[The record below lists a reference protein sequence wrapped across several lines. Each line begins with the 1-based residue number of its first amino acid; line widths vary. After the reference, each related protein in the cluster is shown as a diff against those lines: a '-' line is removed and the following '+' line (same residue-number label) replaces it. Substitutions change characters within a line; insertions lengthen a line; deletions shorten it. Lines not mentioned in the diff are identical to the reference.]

1 MDKYEYRIKAEQIVK
16 LVGKRDYTKAVEI
29 ADEIDWNRVKN
40 VQMLCTVSD
49 VYEKNEKYEEAREIL
64 FLAYDRSPAD
74 RMIVYKIVELS
85 LAVGDL
91 KEAVNYFRE
100 YTQLA
105 PNDTNIYILKYKLY
119 VANNA
124 NIETLISV
132 LEEFKE
138 QDFHEEWGLELAKL
152 YAQGG
157 YIEQCVELCD
167 EIDLWFNEGPYV
179 MQALELK
186 QQFEVLTQAQ
196 QEKLDQGYAMM
207 HEAENLK
214 KMVEQNPQEEQI
226 NSTDDEDI
234 FFAGN
239 KDAAFQKENS
249 ENDESEILADED
261 EETYELKDASQLE
274 DDLAEMEYYPDDMSD
289 EDEDNIEEESKEKS
303 HSGSVFARLGKLG
316 KFLVEPVS
324 DFDME
329 DENYDEPDEQE
340 NYEDVQNAQADEE
353 PVDGT
358 EQIIHDE
365 SEDETE
371 PIDDKSDEEPESEN
385 DYKETEKSKDGF
397 DLSRLAAV
405 QEAYEENYEKEDPD
419 IIEEPED
426 KEEPEQEIS
435 NQNISEESVAEQ
447 QNEEPLL
454 SKHDTKP
461 FDRRVIKKKIDKAQY
476 EKNIEGALRKLDKV
490 VNGKMDEDEFR
501 EEIQSTN
508 LDEENEEAESTL
520 LDKQKIE
527 NQMSDDL
534 NRTQDEA
541 VSVWNGVSRYDTMN
555 LQKELAKSIQKLLDA
570 TEMDDV
576 DSTLED
582 VKKLVEDSNIPELT
596 ETMRFRTIKA
606 GMLNDWAKNQA
617 ERLNKE
623 PDIEISIEHK
633 RNNIKHDKPVE
644 HKRKFPYR
652 KTEVE
657 VIPSIKLKPTKEDRK
672 RKLEQILVQEDDG
685 QIGLIMPQEEMVE
698 KQITGQ
704 LNIEDILKEWD
715 RQKNDEEN
723 QREKKK
729 LEEARKK
736 ALTETR
742 EFMSQV
748 MDLLAQCLPK
758 CAESDSPSLALS
770 IQLNKVRQALNST
783 QDLSEISK
791 LNAELAD
798 ILDKICPLP
807 QIKEVTETGA
817 MEESAEESDS
827 QEEIQEQPEETASE
841 EIEEA
846 EESVPEIIEE
856 PVEESVPEEIEKPAV
871 DDVFEAEA
879 EKEPE
884 EKNSQEQIESI
895 LEEEIEEVTQESAP
909 EEEIEEVTWESA
921 PKEEIEEATQE
932 SAPEEETEEVIQE
945 SAPEIEPEDEE
956 EPDSEEDINKMME
969 EALARIAFDIQETA
983 QEDYDMSEED
993 EADAMTAAGVMPEDD
1008 DAADDIEDNIE
1019 DNLPESAEALSD
1031 SEEQVDLFE
1040 TDENTFIEGDVED
1053 NEDEGSVLP
1062 KGSVS
1067 SLLSSDYNGESG
1079 LTEKQK
1085 EAFSYFASIEE
1096 VATQLNQILNVEKK
1110 GNQNM
1115 IITGGDGA
1123 GKTSLAIRIAK
1134 AEELE
1139 GNSSAKKVAK
1149 IKAATLNSY
1158 DMEEVYTTVGDGVL
1172 VIEKAV
1178 ALADSTMAKL
1188 NDKLNKGAKF
1198 QIILTT
1204 KSKSVER
1211 LRSRNPEFMSR
1222 FNVLID
1228 MPTYSNNELVE
1239 YGKVYARANGYE
1251 IEDMAVLALFSRLGT
1266 LQGSRGG
1273 ISFGDVKEVI
1283 DEAIAK
1289 SRKRKKR
1296 FFKKLLGKKNDNGIY
1311 LQEEDFE

>member
-214 KMVEQNPQEEQI
+214 KMVEQNPREEQM
-226 NSTDDEDI
+226 NSTDNEDI

-329 DENYDEPDEQE
+329 DENYDEPDEQG

-856 PVEESVPEEIEKPAV
+856 PVEESVPEEIE
-871 DDVFEAEA
+871 EA
-879 EKEPE
+879 
-884 EKNSQEQIESI
+884 
-895 LEEEIEEVTQESAP
+895 TRESAP
-909 EEEIEEVTWESA
+909 EEEIEETRESA
-921 PKEEIEEATQE
+921 PEEEIEEATRE
-932 SAPEEETEEVIQE
+932 SAPEEEIEEATRE

-1062 KGSVS
+1062 RGSVS

-1239 YGKVYARANGYE
+1239 YGKVYARAQR
-1251 IEDMAVLALFSRLGT
+1251 I
-1266 LQGSRGG
+1266 
-1273 ISFGDVKEVI
+1273 
-1283 DEAIAK
+1283 
-1289 SRKRKKR
+1289 
-1296 FFKKLLGKKNDNGIY
+1296 
-1311 LQEEDFE
+1311 

>member
-214 KMVEQNPQEEQI
+214 KMVEQNPQEEQM

-249 ENDESEILADED
+249 ENDESEISADED

-329 DENYDEPDEQE
+329 DENYDEPDEQG

-385 DYKETEKSKDGF
+385 DYKEIEKSKDGF

-405 QEAYEENYEKEDPD
+405 QEAYEENYEKEAPD
-419 IIEEPED
+419 IIEEPEE

-435 NQNISEESVAEQ
+435 NQNISEENVEEQ

-490 VNGKMDEDEFR
+490 VNGKMDENEFR

-527 NQMSDDL
+527 NQVSDDL

-623 PDIEISIEHK
+623 PDIEVSIEHK

-846 EESVPEIIEE
+846 EESVSEIIEE
-856 PVEESVPEEIEKPAV
+856 PVEESVPEEIE
-871 DDVFEAEA
+871 
-879 EKEPE
+879 
-884 EKNSQEQIESI
+884 ES
-895 LEEEIEEVTQESAP
+895 
-909 EEEIEEVTWESA
+909 
-921 PKEEIEEATQE
+921 TQE
-932 SAPEEETEEVIQE
+932 SAPEEETEEVTQE

-1062 KGSVS
+1062 RGSVS

>member
-214 KMVEQNPQEEQI
+214 KMVEQNPREEQM
-226 NSTDDEDI
+226 NSTDNEDI

-807 QIKEVTETGA
+807 QIKEVTDYNKT
-817 MEESAEESDS
+817 D
-827 QEEIQEQPEETASE
+827 QISE
-841 EIEEA
+841 DK
-846 EESVPEIIEE
+846 PDII
-856 PVEESVPEEIEKPAV
+856 AV

-895 LEEEIEEVTQESAP
+895 PEEEIEEVTQESAPEEIEEATRESAPEEEIEEVTQESAP
-909 EEEIEEVTWESA
+909 EEEIEEVTRESA

-932 SAPEEETEEVIQE
+932 SAPEEETEEVTQE

-1062 KGSVS
+1062 RGSVS

>member
-249 ENDESEILADED
+249 ENDESEISADED

-329 DENYDEPDEQE
+329 DENYDEPDEQGK
-340 NYEDVQNAQADEE
+340 YEDVQNAQADEE

-385 DYKETEKSKDGF
+385 DYKEIEKSKDGF

-405 QEAYEENYEKEDPD
+405 QEAYEENYEKEAPD
-419 IIEEPED
+419 IIEEPEE

-435 NQNISEESVAEQ
+435 NQNISEENVEEQ

-490 VNGKMDEDEFR
+490 VNGKMDENEFR

-527 NQMSDDL
+527 NQVSDDL

-623 PDIEISIEHK
+623 PDIEVSIEHK

-846 EESVPEIIEE
+846 EESVSEIIEE
-856 PVEESVPEEIEKPAV
+856 PVEESVPEEIE
-871 DDVFEAEA
+871 
-879 EKEPE
+879 
-884 EKNSQEQIESI
+884 ES
-895 LEEEIEEVTQESAP
+895 
-909 EEEIEEVTWESA
+909 
-921 PKEEIEEATQE
+921 TQE
-932 SAPEEETEEVIQE
+932 SAPEEETEEVTQE

-1062 KGSVS
+1062 RGSVS

>member
-1 MDKYEYRIKAEQIVK
+1 
-16 LVGKRDYTKAVEI
+16 
-29 ADEIDWNRVKN
+29 
-40 VQMLCTVSD
+40 
-49 VYEKNEKYEEAREIL
+49 
-64 FLAYDRSPAD
+64 
-74 RMIVYKIVELS
+74 
-85 LAVGDL
+85 
-91 KEAVNYFRE
+91 
-100 YTQLA
+100 
-105 PNDTNIYILKYKLY
+105 
-119 VANNA
+119 
-124 NIETLISV
+124 
-132 LEEFKE
+132 
-138 QDFHEEWGLELAKL
+138 
-152 YAQGG
+152 
-157 YIEQCVELCD
+157 
-167 EIDLWFNEGPYV
+167 
-179 MQALELK
+179 
-186 QQFEVLTQAQ
+186 
-196 QEKLDQGYAMM
+196 
-207 HEAENLK
+207 
-214 KMVEQNPQEEQI
+214 
-226 NSTDDEDI
+226 
-234 FFAGN
+234 
-239 KDAAFQKENS
+239 
-249 ENDESEILADED
+249 
-261 EETYELKDASQLE
+261 
-274 DDLAEMEYYPDDMSD
+274 
-289 EDEDNIEEESKEKS
+289 
-303 HSGSVFARLGKLG
+303 
-316 KFLVEPVS
+316 
-324 DFDME
+324 
-329 DENYDEPDEQE
+329 
-340 NYEDVQNAQADEE
+340 
-353 PVDGT
+353 
-358 EQIIHDE
+358 
-365 SEDETE
+365 
-371 PIDDKSDEEPESEN
+371 
-385 DYKETEKSKDGF
+385 
-397 DLSRLAAV
+397 
-405 QEAYEENYEKEDPD
+405 
-419 IIEEPED
+419 
-426 KEEPEQEIS
+426 
-435 NQNISEESVAEQ
+435 
-447 QNEEPLL
+447 
-454 SKHDTKP
+454 
-461 FDRRVIKKKIDKAQY
+461 
-476 EKNIEGALRKLDKV
+476 
-490 VNGKMDEDEFR
+490 
-501 EEIQSTN
+501 
-508 LDEENEEAESTL
+508 
-520 LDKQKIE
+520 
-527 NQMSDDL
+527 
-534 NRTQDEA
+534 
-541 VSVWNGVSRYDTMN
+541 
-555 LQKELAKSIQKLLDA
+555 
-570 TEMDDV
+570 
-576 DSTLED
+576 
-582 VKKLVEDSNIPELT
+582 
-596 ETMRFRTIKA
+596 
-606 GMLNDWAKNQA
+606 
-617 ERLNKE
+617 
-623 PDIEISIEHK
+623 
-633 RNNIKHDKPVE
+633 
-644 HKRKFPYR
+644 
-652 KTEVE
+652 
-657 VIPSIKLKPTKEDRK
+657 
-672 RKLEQILVQEDDG
+672 
-685 QIGLIMPQEEMVE
+685 
-698 KQITGQ
+698 
-704 LNIEDILKEWD
+704 
-715 RQKNDEEN
+715 
-723 QREKKK
+723 
-729 LEEARKK
+729 
-736 ALTETR
+736 
-742 EFMSQV
+742 MSQV

-846 EESVPEIIEE
+846 EESVSEIIEE

-871 DDVFEAEA
+871 DDVFEAET

-895 LEEEIEEVTQESAP
+895 LEEEIEEATRESAP
-909 EEEIEEVTWESA
+909 EEEIEE
-921 PKEEIEEATQE
+921 ATRE
-932 SAPEEETEEVIQE
+932 SAPEEETEEVTQE

-1062 KGSVS
+1062 RGSVS